1 MYFLIQVNVVLS
13 LCFEWVCVWRQVPVC
28 FSDQAS
34 NYVELSVS
42 GRPLKA
48 GTPVQEPGEGP
59 GKDTLL
65 EGKSCPPMTI
75 ESPCEWLCE
84 SQSKQDSPVSGWDC
98 FF

>member
-1 MYFLIQVNVVLS
+1 M
-13 LCFEWVCVWRQVPVC
+13 C

-34 NYVELSVS
+34 NYLELYVS

-59 GKDTLL
+59 GKDTQL
-65 EGKSCPPMTI
+65 EGKSCPPLAI

-84 SQSKQDSPVSGWDC
+84 SHPKQESPVSGGDC